1 MARMIDADALKQQ
14 VAAETIRQGL
24 NTGKAALMLALI
36 DAAPTIDPERHASW
50 EYRAYHDDEGE
61 RRFVASCTKCGQ
73 IRVAGIGL
81 ANYCPNCGARMDG
94 EGEKD
99 G

>member
-1 MARMIDADALKQQ
+1 MSEVRAIDADALRVYNEYVDGDGGYVDIVYK
-14 VAAETIRQGL
+14 RDL
-24 NTGKAALMLALI
+24 

-50 EYRAYHDDEGE
+50 EYRAYDDDEGE

-81 ANYCPNCGARMDG
+81 ANYCPNCGARMDAE
-94 EGEKD
+94 EGKD